1 LVTSS
6 PTDAAVGPF
15 GLDGDLSS
23 VNIHSSV
30 DLLPGTRPAAFHF
43 LGISLDGPSMK
54 LFRRD
59 QQESGGE
66 PALLNSARIEP
77 PLVPPRVSTVLLGE
91 LLEQRSLIDAASLAR
106 MVASQAGTSR
116 RLGSL
121 LVEHKLISEAD
132 LASALSDQLG
142 IPELDLRQVVPPE
155 EALAL
160 VNESVARNLQFIPVA
175 LVDRTVDVVCADPLD
190 DRLPGVLRALK
201 VDLVQVFMAPASQ
214 VRDSINSA
222 YKALSGID
230 EFVDGYATDN
240 AAANR
245 AAAAPLDLGGIDS
258 PVVEVVNRL
267 VSQALRDRASDIHL
281 EPKPDQL
288 RVRFRIDGSLNEV
301 ISLPAGMGPAI
312 ISRLKI
318 MADMNIVEKRRPQD
332 GQFQTMVDGREL
344 DVRVSTTATIFGEK
358 AVLRLLDKSKSTFSL
373 TELGMPRLARERYDE
388 IVNSPY
394 GMMIVAG
401 PTGSGKTTTLY
412 ATLSQLARPE
422 LNVMTIED
430 PVEYVFPDINQIEI
444 NTQADITFATG
455 LRSILRQDPDIIL
468 VGEVRDAETAR
479 IAVQSA
485 LTGHLVLSSIHATD
499 AASAL
504 YRLLDMGIERF
515 LVASALTGVVAQRLV
530 RKICSSC
537 KAPYDPP
544 AHEIAYYKDSSGPPK
559 KVFSAGIGC
568 AYCSGTGY
576 RGRVGVYEILQ
587 VDDEIRYALVNNA
600 GPQEIRELSSKLG
613 MRSLRE
619 EAARLIATDVTTID
633 EVMRTVY
640 TLGSATS

>member
-1 LVTSS
+1 
-6 PTDAAVGPF
+6 
-15 GLDGDLSS
+15 
-23 VNIHSSV
+23 
-30 DLLPGTRPAAFHF
+30 
-43 LGISLDGPSMK
+43 MK
-54 LFRRD
+54 LFKRE
-59 QQESGGE
+59 QQTESQNISTSGS
-66 PALLNSARIEP
+66 SARIEP
-77 PLVPPRVSTVLLGE
+77 PLIALGDSKVLIGE
-91 LLEQRSLIDAASLAR
+91 LLEQRQLVDAAAIAR
-106 MVASQAGTSR
+106 MVASQVGTGR

-121 LVEHKLISEAD
+121 LVEHLLITEED
-132 LASALSDQLG
+132 LATALSVQLG
-142 IPELDLRQVVPPE
+142 IPELDVRQIIPSE
-155 EALAL
+155 DAL
-160 VNESVARNLQFIPVA
+160 VLLNESIARNLQIIPVSLDA
-175 LVDRTVDVVCADPLD
+175 GSLDVLCADPLD
-190 DRLPGVLRALK
+190 ERVPGVLRALN
-201 VDLVQVFMAPASQ
+201 VDVVRVFLAPPSQ
-214 VRDSINSA
+214 VRDAINSA
-222 YKALSGID
+222 YKALSGIN
-230 EFVDGYATDN
+230 EFVDGYTSDN
-240 AAANR
+240 AGADR
-245 AAAAPLDLGGIDS
+245 AKAAPLDLGGIDS

-267 VSQALRDRASDIHL
+267 VAQALRDRASDIHL

-332 GQFQTMVDGREL
+332 GQFQAVVDGREL

-373 TELGMPRLARERYDE
+373 TELGMPKAARERYDA

-430 PVEYVFPDINQIEI
+430 PVEYVFTDINQIEI

-468 VGEVRDAETAR
+468 VGEIRDAETAR

-515 LVASALTGVVAQRLV
+515 LVSSALTGVVAQRLV
-530 RKICSSC
+530 RRMCTSC
-537 KAPYDPP
+537 KAPYSPP
-544 AHEIAYYKDSSGPPK
+544 AHELAYYKDSGGPPK
-559 KVFSAGIGC
+559 RVFSAGVGC
-568 AYCSGTGY
+568 SYCAETGF

-587 VDDEIRYALVNNA
+587 VDDEVRYALVNGA
-600 GPQEIRELSSKLG
+600 GPQEIRELTSKLG

-619 EAARLIATDVTTID
+619 EAARLIATDVTTIA
-633 EVMRTVY
+633 EVMRTIY
-640 TLGSATS
+640 TLGS

>member
-1 LVTSS
+1 
-6 PTDAAVGPF
+6 
-15 GLDGDLSS
+15 
-23 VNIHSSV
+23 
-30 DLLPGTRPAAFHF
+30 
-43 LGISLDGPSMK
+43 
-54 LFRRD
+54 
-59 QQESGGE
+59 
-66 PALLNSARIEP
+66 
-77 PLVPPRVSTVLLGE
+77 
-91 LLEQRSLIDAASLAR
+91 
-106 MVASQAGTSR
+106 
-116 RLGSL
+116 
-121 LVEHKLISEAD
+121 
-132 LASALSDQLG
+132 
-142 IPELDLRQVVPPE
+142 
-155 EALAL
+155 
-160 VNESVARNLQFIPVA
+160 
-175 LVDRTVDVVCADPLD
+175 VVCADPLD
-190 DRLPGVLRALK
+190 DRLIGVLRALP
-201 VDLVQVFMAPASQ
+201 VDVVRVFLAAPSQ

-240 AAANR
+240 AAATR
-245 AAAAPLDLGGIDS
+245 AAATPLDLGGIDS

-301 ISLPAGMGPAI
+301 ISLPSGMGPAI

-332 GQFQTMVDGREL
+332 GQFQTLVDGREL

-358 AVLRLLDKSKSTFSL
+358 AVLRLLDKSKSQFSL
-373 TELGMPRLARERYDE
+373 TELGMPKAARERYDE

-412 ATLSQLARPE
+412 ATLTQLARPE

-430 PVEYVFPDINQIEI
+430 PVEYVFTDINQIEI

-468 VGEVRDAETAR
+468 VGEIRDAETAR

-515 LVASALTGVVAQRLV
+515 LVSSALTGVVAQRLV
-530 RKICSSC
+530 RRTCSSC
-537 KAPYDPP
+537 TAPYHPP
-544 AHEIAYYKDSSGPPK
+544 AHELAYYLESGGPPK
-559 KVFSAGIGC
+559 KNFFAGVGC
-568 AYCSGTGY
+568 SYCANTGF

-587 VDDEIRYALVNNA
+587 VDDEVRYALVNNA
-600 GPQEIRELSSKLG
+600 GPQEIRELASKLG
-613 MRSLRE
+613 MCSLRE
-619 EAARLIATDVTTID
+619 EAAHLIANDVTTIA
-633 EVMRTVY
+633 EVMRTIY

>member
-1 LVTSS
+1 
-6 PTDAAVGPF
+6 
-15 GLDGDLSS
+15 
-23 VNIHSSV
+23 
-30 DLLPGTRPAAFHF
+30 
-43 LGISLDGPSMK
+43 MK

-59 QQESGGE
+59 QHESVDSTAVVENARLE
-66 PALLNSARIEP
+66 PSLNAERTSKALI
-77 PLVPPRVSTVLLGE
+77 GE
-91 LLEQRSLIDAASLAR
+91 LLEQRSLVDAGSIAR

-116 RLGSL
+116 KLGSL

-142 IPELDLRQVVPPE
+142 IPELDLRQVVPPAD
-155 EALAL
+155 ALAL
-160 VNESVARNLQFIPVA
+160 VNESVARNLQIIPVA
-175 LVDRTVDVVCADPLD
+175 LAGRVVDVVCADPID
-190 DRLPGVLRALK
+190 ERLPGVLRTLK
-201 VDLVQVFMAPASQ
+201 VDVVRVFLAPPSQ

-240 AAANR
+240 AVSDR

-301 ISLPAGMGPAI
+301 ISLPVGMAPAI

-332 GQFQTMVDGREL
+332 GQFQAVVDGREL

-373 TELGMPRLARERYDE
+373 TELGMPKAARERYDE

-412 ATLSQLARPE
+412 ATLTQLARPE

-444 NTQADITFATG
+444 NTQADITFAGG

-468 VGEVRDAETAR
+468 VGEIRDAETAR

-537 KAPYDPP
+537 KAPYAPP
-544 AHEIAYYKDSSGPPK
+544 AHELAYYKDSGGPPK
-559 KVFSAGIGC
+559 RAFSAGIGC
-568 AYCSGTGY
+568 SYCSGTGF

-587 VDDEIRYALVNNA
+587 VDDEVRYALVNNA
-600 GPQEIRELSSKLG
+600 GPQEIRELTSKLG

-640 TLGSATS
+640 TLGSTTS

>member
-1 LVTSS
+1 
-6 PTDAAVGPF
+6 
-15 GLDGDLSS
+15 
-23 VNIHSSV
+23 
-30 DLLPGTRPAAFHF
+30 
-43 LGISLDGPSMK
+43 MK
-54 LFRRD
+54 LFKRE
-59 QQESGGE
+59 QQTESLAPSTSGS
-66 PALLNSARIEP
+66 SARIEP
-77 PLVPPRVSTVLLGE
+77 SLVALGDSKVRIGE
-91 LLEQRSLIDAASLAR
+91 LLEQRLLVDSAAIAR
-106 MVASQAGTSR
+106 MVASQVGTGR

-121 LVEHKLISEAD
+121 LVEHQLITEAE
-132 LASALSDQLG
+132 LATALSAQLG
-142 IPELDLRQVVPPE
+142 VPELDVRQLIPAE
-155 EALAL
+155 DAL
-160 VNESVARNLQFIPVA
+160 VLLNESIARNLQIIPVA
-175 LVDRTVDVVCADPLD
+175 LNGATLDVVCADPLD
-190 DRLPGVLRALK
+190 ERVPGVLRSLK
-201 VDLVQVFMAPASQ
+201 VEVVRVFLAPPTQ
-214 VRDSINSA
+214 VRDAINSA
-222 YKALSGID
+222 YKALSGIN
-230 EFVDGYATDN
+230 EFVDGYASNN
-240 AAANR
+240 AAADR

-267 VSQALRDRASDIHL
+267 VAQALRDRASDIHL

-332 GQFQTMVDGREL
+332 GQFQAMVDGREL

-358 AVLRLLDKSKSTFSL
+358 AVLRLLDKSKSQFSL
-373 TELGMPRLARERYDE
+373 TELGMPKAARERYDE

-412 ATLSQLARPE
+412 ATLTQLARPE

-430 PVEYVFPDINQIEI
+430 PVEYVFTDINQIEI

-530 RKICSSC
+530 RRMCTSC
-537 KAPYDPP
+537 KAPYSPP
-544 AHEIAYYKDSSGPPK
+544 AHELAYYKDSGGPPK
-559 KVFSAGIGC
+559 RVFSAGVGC
-568 AYCSGTGY
+568 SYCSDTGF

-587 VDDEIRYALVNNA
+587 VDDEVRYALVNGA
-600 GPQEIRELSSKLG
+600 GPQEIRELTNKLG

-619 EAARLIATDVTTID
+619 EAARLIATDVTTIA
-633 EVMRTVY
+633 EVMRTIY
-640 TLGSATS
+640 TLGS

>member
-1 LVTSS
+1 
-6 PTDAAVGPF
+6 
-15 GLDGDLSS
+15 
-23 VNIHSSV
+23 
-30 DLLPGTRPAAFHF
+30 
-43 LGISLDGPSMK
+43 MK

-59 QQESGGE
+59 EHHESGG
-66 PALLNSARIEP
+66 SASAASTTAARLEP
-77 PLVPPRVSTVLLGE
+77 PLVSPRVSTVLLGE
-91 LLEQRSLIDAASLAR
+91 LLEQRSLVDAASVAR
-106 MVASQAGTSR
+106 LVASQAGTSR

-121 LVEHKLISEAD
+121 LVEQKLISEDD
-132 LASALSDQLG
+132 LTSALSDQLE
-142 IPELDLRQVVPPE
+142 IPERDLRQVVPPE
-155 EALAL
+155 DAL
-160 VNESVARNLQFIPVA
+160 VLLNESVARNLQIIPVA
-175 LVDRTVDVVCADPLD
+175 LADGTVDVVCADPLD
-190 DRLPGVLRALK
+190 ERLPGVLRALK
-201 VDLVQVFMAPASQ
+201 VDLVRVFMAPPSQ

-240 AAANR
+240 AAATR
-245 AAAAPLDLGGIDS
+245 AAATPLDLGGIDS

-430 PVEYVFPDINQIEI
+430 PVEYVFQDINQIEI

-544 AHEIAYYKDSSGPPK
+544 AHEIAYYKDSGGPPK
-559 KVFSAGIGC
+559 KVFSAGLGC

-587 VDDEIRYALVNNA
+587 VDDEVRYALVNNA

-619 EAARLIATDVTTID
+619 ESARLIATDVTTID